1 MRRPRFQKVLS
12 DLWSNRMRSLLVVA
26 SIAVGLFALGVMTTI
41 YMVALGDM
49 QRGYAAANP
58 ANITIQST
66 LFDQDLVKG
75 VEEVQG
81 VRQAEG
87 VRLFSTRLEA
97 RPGEWIAISFHAM
110 QDPGQMQINQVQLEQ
125 GIWPPGDKEIV
136 IDRYKLS
143 QTNARLGDMVTI
155 EIPSGRTRQLKLV
168 GVVHDETI
176 GAFRNAGGF
185 FNAPVQGYINQET
198 LKWLDQPS
206 PDRFDTLFVTVE
218 GDNTNADHLE
228 AVATAVRDKV
238 EKNNAQVISAML
250 HSSFDHPNLHLAR
263 AVLVVLVMIG
273 VLVVFLSGFLI
284 TNTLQALLNQQV
296 QQIGILK
303 SVGAR
308 RIQIVSIYMLLSLLY
323 GLLALAIALP
333 LSFQV
338 AFLIIDFLTVQL
350 NTTFF
355 GIRPVPQVILLEA
368 AIAVLMPQI
377 AALVP
382 LWQGTHISVQEAL
395 SGIRQDRPRK
405 RGWLDRLIGKL
416 RNLSL
421 LLVVSLRNTFRR
433 KGRLALTLVTLTL
446 GGAVFI
452 ATFNVRVSLMNY
464 IDRIIQYF
472 LADVNVT
479 LEQPYR
485 IDEIDRIIM
494 DVPGVKMVEGWAIAR
509 TELVLPDGSVGESA
523 SLLAPPAGSTMVKP
537 IIVEG
542 RWIEPGDQNAIAL
555 NELFRERYP
564 DLHIG
569 DTIKLRVNGEDQD
582 WVVVGFYQMA
592 GKVSGFSAYTSYE
605 YLSALI
611 HQPGRAAS
619 YRVVSS
625 QPGLDRAQQEALAR
639 AIEARLAQS
648 GIKVADLTTGQ
659 SMSQTASNGFNVIT
673 AFLLFMALLT
683 ASIGSIGLAG
693 TMSMNVMERTRE
705 IGVLRAIGASNRT
718 LMRMVLAEGMLIGML
733 SWILAS
739 LAAFPISILMA
750 NGLSRSLF
758 GGSSNF
764 GFTPVGFA
772 IWMVAV
778 VVLSVLASVMP
789 ARNATRLTIREVL
802 AYE

>member
-1 MRRPRFQKVLS
+1 
-12 DLWSNRMRSLLVVA
+12 MRSLLVVA

-41 YMVALGDM
+41 YAVALDDM
-49 QRGYAAANP
+49 QSGFATVNP
-58 ANITIQST
+58 SNITIQSSP
-66 LFDQDLVKG
+66 FDQEVVKG
-75 VEEVQG
+75 IQEIEG
-81 VRQAEG
+81 VSHAEG
-87 VRLFSTRLEA
+87 ARLFSTRLEA
-97 RPGEWIAISFHAM
+97 SPGEWIAISMHAM
-110 QDPGQMQINQVQLEQ
+110 QDPGEMQINQVKLEQ
-125 GIWPPGDKEIV
+125 GDWPPGDKEIV

-143 QTNARLGDMVTI
+143 QTNARLGDMVMI
-155 EIPSGRTRQLKLV
+155 EIPSGKTRQLKLV
-168 GVVHDETI
+168 GVIHDETI
-176 GAFRNAGGF
+176 GAFRGAGGF
-185 FNAPVQGYINQET
+185 FNAPAQGYINLET

-206 PDRFDTLFVTVE
+206 PDHLDTLFVTIE
-218 GDNTNADHLE
+218 GDTTDATLLE
-228 AVATAVRDKV
+228 TMGASVRDKL
-238 EKNNAQVISAML
+238 EKNNAQIVSAML
-250 HSSFDHPNLHLAR
+250 RSSYEHPNLYLAR

-323 GLLALAIALP
+323 GLLALVIALP
-333 LSFQV
+333 LSLQV
-338 AFLIIDFLTVQL
+338 AFFIIDFLAFQM
-350 NTTFF
+350 NSTFYGF
-355 GIRPVPQVILLEA
+355 RPVLQVMLLEA
-368 AIAVLMPQI
+368 VIAIVMPQV
-377 AALVP
+377 AAQVP

-395 SGIRQDRPRK
+395 SGIRQDRPHK
-405 RGWLDRLIGKL
+405 RGRLDQLIGQL
-416 RNLSL
+416 RNHSL
-421 LLVVSLRNTFRR
+421 PLVVSLRNTFRR

-452 ATFNVRVSLMNY
+452 ATFNVRVSLMDY
-464 IDRIIQYF
+464 IDRIIRYF

-485 IDEIDRIIM
+485 MDEINRLIM

-509 TELVLPDGSVGESA
+509 TELVMADGSVGESA
-523 SLLAPPAGSTMVKP
+523 ALLAPPVNSTMVEP
-537 IIVEG
+537 MIVAG
-542 RWIEPGDQNAIAL
+542 RWILPGDQNAIAL

-564 DLHIG
+564 NLQVG
-569 DTIKLRVNGEDQD
+569 DTIRLKVNGEEHD

-605 YLSALI
+605 YLSELI
-611 HQPGRAAS
+611 HQTGRAAS

-625 QPGLDRAQQEALAR
+625 QPGLSQDQQEALGR
-639 AIEARLAQS
+639 AIERRLAQS
-648 GIKVADLTTGQ
+648 SIDVVDLTTGQ
-659 SMSQTASNGFNVIT
+659 SMSQTASDGFNVVT

-683 ASIGSIGLAG
+683 AIVGSIGLTG
-693 TMSMNVMERTRE
+693 TMSLNVMERTRE

-718 LMRMVLAEGMLIGML
+718 LMRMVLAEGMLIGMI
-733 SWILAS
+733 SWVLAS
-739 LAAFPISILMA
+739 LAAFPISVLMSNA
-750 NGLSRSLF
+750 LSQSLF
-758 GGSSNF
+758 GGQSNF
-764 GFTPVGFA
+764 GFTPVGFV

>member
-1 MRRPRFQKVLS
+1 MRRPRFQKVIS

-41 YMVALGDM
+41 YFVALGDM

-58 ANITIQST
+58 SNITIQSS

-75 VEEVQG
+75 VEEVPG

-87 VRLFSTRLEA
+87 ARLFSTRLEA
-97 RPGEWIAISFHAM
+97 SPGEWTAISLHAM
-110 QDPGQMQINQVQLEQ
+110 QDPGQMQINQVKLEE
-125 GIWPPGDKEIV
+125 GVWPPGDKEIV
-136 IDRYKLS
+136 IDRYKLP
-143 QTNARLGDMVTI
+143 QTNAHLGDMVTI
-155 EIPSGRTRQLKLV
+155 EIPSGKTRQLKLV

-206 PDRFDTLFVTVE
+206 PERFDTLFVTVD
-218 GDNTNADHLE
+218 GDSTDGAHLE
-228 AVATAVRDKV
+228 AVAASVRDKV
-238 EKNNAQVISAML
+238 EKNNAQIISVML
-250 HSSFDHPNLHLAR
+250 HSSNEHPNLYLIR

-284 TNTLQALLNQQV
+284 TNTLQALLKQQV

-333 LSFQV
+333 LSTQV

-355 GIRPVPQVILLEA
+355 GIRPVPQVIALET
-368 AIAVLMPQI
+368 AIAILMPQV

-382 LWQGTHISVQEAL
+382 LWQGTHITVQEAL
-395 SGIRQDRPRK
+395 SGIHQDRPRV

-421 LLVVSLRNTFRR
+421 PLVVSLRNTFRR

-452 ATFNVRVSLMNY
+452 ATFNVRVSLMDY

-485 IDEIDRIIM
+485 IDEIDRLIK
-494 DVPGVKMVEGWAIAR
+494 DVSGVKTVEGWAIAR
-509 TELVLPDGSVGESA
+509 AELVLPDGSVGEST

-564 DLHIG
+564 DLRVG
-569 DTIKLRVNGEDQD
+569 DTIRLRVNDEDTD

-592 GKVSGFSAYTSYE
+592 GKMSGFSAYTSYE

-611 HQPGRAAS
+611 HQNGRAAS
-619 YRVVSS
+619 YRIVSS
-625 QPGLDRAQQEALAR
+625 HPGMNRAQQEALGR

-648 GIKVADLTTGQ
+648 GIRVVDLTTGQ
-659 SMSQTASNGFNVIT
+659 SMSQTASNGFNVLT

-683 ASIGSIGLAG
+683 ASVGSIGLAG
-693 TMSMNVMERTRE
+693 TMSLNVMERTRE

-718 LMRMVLAEGMLIGML
+718 LMRMVLVEGMLIGML
-733 SWILAS
+733 SWVLAS
-739 LAAFPISILMA
+739 LAAFPISILIA

-758 GGSSNF
+758 GGPSNF

-772 IWMVAV
+772 IWMAAV
-778 VVLSVLASVMP
+778 VVLSVLASVIP